1 MIKRP
6 NTNAQRLKRHKRV
19 RAKISGTPE
28 MPRLNVF
35 RSEANIYAQV
45 IDDVNGVTLASAS
58 SLDKAI
64 EGYGG
69 NIAAATAVGKLVAE
83 RAKAKGIETVV
94 FDRGGYLY
102 HGRVK
107 ALADA
112 ATRLPRSGCAN
123 IPISGLKARI
133 CISTCRFR

>member
-6 NTNAQRLKRHKRV
+6 NTNAQRIKRHKRV
-19 RAKISGTPE
+19 RSKISGTPE
-28 MPRLNVF
+28 MPRLNVI

-45 IDDVNGVTLASAS
+45 IDDVSGKTLVSAS
-58 SLDKAI
+58 SLDKDI
-64 EGYGG
+64 QGYGG
-69 NIAAATAVGKLVAE
+69 NIAAAAAVGRLVAE

-107 ALADA
+107 ALAEGA
-112 ATRLPRSGCAN
+112 REG
-123 IPISGLKARI
+123 GLQ
-133 CISTCRFR
+133 F